1 MKSIKE
7 KEYAKKYYNK
17 YKQAIAMYYQLI
29 RLSSDDKFIDN
40 AYQRIQMS
48 KWRKANPIKALELGK
63 RYQKTWRYKNPDLN
77 RERSKYGMR
86 NLNMYRDIIKLSGVK
101 V

>member
-17 YKQAIAMYYQLI
+17 YKQAIAMYYHLI

-40 AYQRIQMS
+40 AYHRIQMA
-48 KWRKANPIKALELGK
+48 KWRKANPLKALELGK
-63 RYQKTWRYKNPDLN
+63 THQKTWRDRNPELN
-77 RERSKYGMR
+77 RARAKYGMR
-86 NLNMYRDIIKLSGVK
+86 ALNMYHDMIKLSGVK
-101 V
+101 L